1 MGPTL
6 NVAGLLRLP
15 YGCGEQNMVNFAP
28 GIYIMQYLSA
38 VGQLTTSVENKAKN
52 VMTTGKIVSSF
63 SLLVT
68 LVPEVFLDFSR
79 HERVVREPRSGEH
92 ES

>member
-6 NVAGLLRLP
+6 NVGSMLRLP

-38 VGQLTTSVENKAKN
+38 VGQLTTSLKNKAEN
-52 VMTTGKIVSSF
+52 IMSTGKLKRVKR
-63 SLLVT
+63 VT
-68 LVPEVFLDFSR
+68 IGLYQ
-79 HERVVREPRSGEH
+79 HQ
-92 ES
+92 